1 MSIEAKHI
9 LLRFLAAV
17 VLMLQA
23 ACITGCESAP
33 RVHTET
39 ECDSTKNPQEL
50 AKFIVDCAA
59 AANPKSDEEGED
71 LVAQCERTGF
81 RTFEHAGVCH
91 EIFFCET
98 PHFDHTERVRC
109 DNAPFNS
116 DCEATCKKHGW
127 MRK

>member
-1 MSIEAKHI
+1 MDIEAK
-9 LLRFLAAV
+9 FLAAV

-23 ACITGCESAP
+23 MCITGCSRPES
-33 RVHTET
+33 VHTEQD
-39 ECDSTKNPQEL
+39 CAQEKS
-50 AKFIVDCAA
+50 KFILECAV

-71 LVAQCERTGF
+71 LVAQCEQTAERLFKSLATCPARF
-81 RTFEHAGVCH
+81 VCV
-91 EIFFCET
+91 T
-98 PHFDHTERVRC
+98 PKFDYSERVLC